1 MAATASTLHNMQS
14 SDLSTPD
21 PSELSHSAIA
31 EINSSEESG
40 VPLNTPW
47 TFWLDRSVRGAT
59 AAEYEANLKK
69 IYTVH
74 TVESFWSVYNNIPD
88 IQEVPVRYSYHLMR
102 DQRKPL
108 WEEACNANGGYWKM
122 KIYKNDTTILWKELL
137 LALIGEQF
145 ADHVAK
151 EDEICGLSVSKR
163 DRDDIVQI
171 WNVNA
176 AVVEKATVMDKVK
189 ELLPN
194 VKFITVFYKSHQTHF
209 AFEGEKK

>member
-1 MAATASTLHNMQS
+1 MAATAPTLGKIEP
-14 SDLSTPD
+14 SDLTMSD
-21 PSELSHSAIA
+21 PGELSQNTIT
-31 EINSSEESG
+31 EINNTNKSG

-88 IQEVPVRYSYHLMR
+88 ILEVPVRYSYHLMR
-102 DQRKPL
+102 DERKPL
-108 WEEACNANGGYWKM
+108 WEEPCNANGGYWKM
-122 KIYKNDTTILWKELL
+122 KVWQTDTATLWKELL

-145 ADHVAK
+145 ADHVA
-151 EDEICGLSVSKR
+151 EGDEICGLSVSKR
-163 DRDDIVQI
+163 ERDDIVQI

-176 AVVEKATVMDKVK
+176 PLQPKATVMDKVRQ
-189 ELLPN
+189 LLPN
-194 VKFITVFYKSHQTHF
+194 VRFITHFYKSHQTHY